1 MYGEGASEIR
11 FMYGGGEGAVE
22 IAAIEVCA
30 AAGLDGGTDGDDF

>member
-1 MYGEGASEIR
+1 MYGEGADEIR
-11 FMYGGGEGAVE
+11 LMYGGEGAVE